1 MRLDLPAYPWFVSR
15 PEGRFVTNIYSGS
28 TGTDKDTGCMNTRTF
43 HYRVYVD
50 ITSGNPSEFR
60 LIAESFIQQ
69 PWHLGSGK
77 TDFARMDFPAS
88 DNGLEQAAEW
98 LAQTGAKYGL

>member
-1 MRLDLPAYPWFVSR
+1 MMRLDLPAYHWFVSR

-50 ITSGNPSEFR
+50 ITSGN
-60 LIAESFIQQ
+60 
-69 PWHLGSGK
+69 
-77 TDFARMDFPAS
+77 FPRIIGREENNA
-88 DNGLEQAAEW
+88 W
-98 LAQTGAKYGL
+98 LMAGDLVVKIYRKDDTEA